1 VPARSARAAG
11 SGINKHKPVIFRWNG
26 RVRTRAA
33 VPGAG
38 GLDSVTAVPVR
49 SARAAGF
56 GVAGRGSKPD
66 RLILHWNGRARTR
79 AAVPGAGY
87 FYGVT
92 ALSAS
97 SARAVGATSPVTTTT
112 RPVIMHWNGVTWK
125 NVPGPAG
132 GGALLA
138 VAASSARS
146 AWAVG
151 SAYQAHASHPVKT
164 LIVHWNGARWT

>member
-1 VPARSARAAG
+1 M
-11 SGINKHKPVIFRWNG
+11 W
-26 RVRTRAA
+26 
-33 VPGAG
+33 
-38 GLDSVTAVPVR
+38 
-49 SARAAGF
+49 
-56 GVAGRGSKPD
+56 
-66 RLILHWNGRARTR
+66 TR

-97 SARAVGATSPVTTTT
+97 SAWAVGGTSPVTATT
-112 RPVIMHWNGVTWK
+112 RPVIMHWNGVAWK

-132 GGALLA
+132 GGTLLG

-151 SAYQAHASHPVKT
+151 SAYRAHASHPVKT